1 MAETQFT
8 VEIGICATLLAILL
22 INFVLLQSWR
32 VVPTLISQMLL
43 GIFLYLVQYAHN
55 IEHSYLLIIAFV
67 TALIGIGCHWPGMF
81 KQVHDYLKQWS
92 LVLVC
97 LIIITLNQL
106 FWSSLFLF
114 ILPILI
120 CSITIIGHHFWTL
133 RHITQSYQAD
143 AKQHSRNEIAI
154 GLDLAS
160 GLPNKLAF
168 TDKID
173 KQLKIHSG
181 QTVNLV
187 IFKLTNFELL
197 NSLIGHQNGD
207 MVKMQMAS
215 RIRNK
220 LKQCPDILLLSE
232 HSQTAFLA
240 TLGGVDFSFAVRDD
254 GKNYVTEKLLSELKE
269 VINEPLLINATA
281 VDVGIQ
287 VGVARY
293 PEHGGSTQELI
304 EHAYLALSY
313 QQQDDSSVYFQNK
326 LESRLH
332 NNRAVISQLREDLN
346 HDRFEL
352 FVQPQIDLFTNEV
365 EGGEVLIRWRRDD
378 REILTADRFITL
390 AEESGVIYQ
399 LSVWCFEQTIK
410 KLAEMQRQGREQYL
424 AVNVSNKELFKS
436 QLVDT
441 IANLLEK
448 YQVAP
453 DKLVVEIKESAF
465 AQDPERALKISRL
478 ISHLG
483 VKVGLD
489 EFGKDQSALSCFNKF
504 SPWYVKID
512 CKSLNSTTSTEKSN
526 TYLNAIIGL
535 ARNLKIKTIAHGIE
549 LESTIN
555 QLKDIECRLAQGYF
569 YSKPFEL
576 SGFEIWLD
584 QWQKTGASLHK

>member
-1 MAETQFT
+1 MTETQLT
-8 VEIGICATLLAILL
+8 VEVGICATLFVILL
-22 INFVLLQSWR
+22 INFVILHNWR
-32 VVPTLISQMLL
+32 VVPTIISQILL
-43 GIFLYLVQYAHN
+43 GTFLILVQQAHKFD
-55 IEHSYLLIIAFV
+55 HGYLLMAALV
-67 TALIGIGCHWPGMF
+67 TALIGIGCNWPGMF
-81 KQVHDYLKQWS
+81 RQVHDYVKQWS
-92 LVLVC
+92 LVLIC
-97 LIIITLNQL
+97 LIIIILNQL

-114 ILPILI
+114 MLPIVI
-120 CSITIIGHHFWTL
+120 CSMATIGYNFWSLRQITRAHH
-133 RHITQSYQAD
+133 AD
-143 AKQHSRNEIAI
+143 SKQHSKNEIAI

-173 KQLKIHSG
+173 KQLKIHSSL
-181 QTVNLV
+181 TINLV

-207 MVKMQMAS
+207 MVKLQMSS
-215 RIRNK
+215 RIRNI
-220 LKQCPDILLLSE
+220 LKQSPDILLLSE

-254 GKNYVTEKLLSELKE
+254 GKNDVTETLLSKLKD

-287 VGVARY
+287 FGVASY
-293 PEHGGSTQELI
+293 PEHGGSAQDLI
-304 EHAYLALSY
+304 EQAYLALSY
-313 QQQDDSSVYFQNK
+313 QQQDGTSVYFQNK
-326 LESRLH
+326 FESRLH

-352 FVQPQIDLFTNEV
+352 FVQPQINLITNEV
-365 EGGEVLIRWRRDD
+365 EGGEVLIRWRRDNC
-378 REILTADRFITL
+378 EILAADQFITL

-410 KLAEMQRQGREQYL
+410 KLAKMQLHECEQYL
-424 AVNVSNKELFKS
+424 AVNVSNKELFQS

-465 AQDPERALKISRL
+465 AQDPERALKITRL

-483 VKVGLD
+483 VRVGLD

-512 CKSLNSTTSTEKSN
+512 CKSLNTDASTEKN
-526 TYLNAIIGL
+526 NAYLNAIIGL
-535 ARNLKIKTIAHGIE
+535 ARNLNINTVGHGVE
-549 LESTIN
+549 VESTIH
-555 QLKDIECRLAQGYF
+555 QLRDTQCRLAQGYF

-576 SGFEIWLD
+576 SGFETWLE
-584 QWQKTGASLHK
+584 QWQNTGSSLHK